1 MSCRLGCLVGPLF
14 VSPSTRHML
23 VNSCACACSRT
34 SKRAKQ
40 TQTLASTRAHAHT
53 HTLFMHPV
61 DRTGWVTLVLWM
73 GNRNAAS
80 RGLGVHSAPAI
91 RHNMH
96 PLPVPMPEPRV
107 RVLRMLRTTRSIPTV
122 RALAM
127 SVFPT
132 PFSMCGFFSLDIVSR
147 AEMSAACE
155 RTTWCIL
162 D

>member
-1 MSCRLGCLVGPLF
+1 MCVLA
-14 VSPSTRHML
+14 HKQ
-23 VNSCACACSRT
+23 A
-34 SKRAKQ
+34 SKRKHVQ
-40 TQTLASTRAHAHT
+40 AHLHVHT
-53 HTLFMHPV
+53 HTLFMPPV
-61 DRTGWVTLVLWM
+61 TGWVTLVLWM

-127 SVFPT
+127 SVLPT
-132 PFSMCGFFSLDIVSR
+132 QCSMWGFLSLDVCFSCGNECGAR
-147 AEMSAACE
+147 ENNVAHA
-155 RTTWCIL
+155 
-162 D
+162 